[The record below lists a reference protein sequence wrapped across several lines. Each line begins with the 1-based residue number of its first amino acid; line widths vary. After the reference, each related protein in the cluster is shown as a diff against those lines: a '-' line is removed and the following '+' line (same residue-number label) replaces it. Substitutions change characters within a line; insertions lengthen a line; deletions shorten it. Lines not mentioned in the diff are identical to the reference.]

1 MELKELKR
9 EIPHKWRVQS
19 FSRNKAM
26 AQCVAYI
33 DSRDVMNTLDKVCG
47 MESWQSDYK
56 EVKGNIYA
64 GIGIKINGEWVWK
77 WDCGAESHIEKEK
90 GEASDSFKRAG
101 VKWGIGRF
109 LYELKMHYV
118 KANKIQTDNSSRGIY
133 PMDDTGNNLYSSVQL
148 TDYINSLK
156 N

>member
-1 MELKELKR
+1 MDLKKLKKVM
-9 EIPHKWRVQS
+9 PYKWRVQS
-19 FSRNKAM
+19 YSKNKAM

-33 DSRDVMNTLDKVCG
+33 DSRDVMNMLDKVCG
-47 MESWQSDYK
+47 MGDWQSDYK
-56 EVKGNIYA
+56 EIKGNIYA

-77 WDCGAESHIEKEK
+77 WDCGTESNIEREK

-109 LYELKMHYV
+109 LYELKIHYV
-118 KANKIQTDNSSRGIY
+118 KANKIQAGNSSYDIH
-133 PMDDTGNNLYSSVQL
+133 PMDDMGNKLYSSVQL
-148 TDYINSLK
+148 TDYINNLK